1 MPHEPSG
8 PCHSIQPITDH
19 PCPSC
24 RAVKPQDDFPI
35 GADVPAGCCAT
46 CRRRNA
52 VVAHRRQQRALRQVA
67 RRAEAG
73 YRTLLTQ
80 HTRQGGGEDA
90 A

>member
-1 MPHEPSG
+1 MRHEPSDSL
-8 PCHSIQPITDH
+8 PPLQPIADQR
-19 PCPSC
+19 CPSC

-35 GADVPAGCCAT
+35 GADAPAGCCAT

>member
-1 MPHEPSG
+1 MRHEPSDSL
-8 PCHSIQPITDH
+8 PPLQPIIDRR
-19 PCPSC
+19 CSSC

-35 GADVPAGCCAT
+35 GADAPAGCCAT

-73 YRTLLTQ
+73 YRTLLAQ
-80 HTRQGGGEDA
+80 HTREGGGGDA